1 MGGLRASIVLSS
13 ADESSMMVREYLVQV
28 LGFES
33 VESEGREVLLRGGLR
48 AYVLK
53 GSHLHARVEEL
64 ASLRSELLVVASTHR
79 SEHGVKALT
88 VHSTGNWTSEAAYGG
103 LPRRIS
109 ATHAGATR
117 IAFDALTE
125 EARSDTRL
133 EGWWVGLEVTHHGP
147 YSPVPLIYVEF
158 GGPEDA
164 RRDPAAAEA
173 VAEACVKVV
182 GSSSP
187 SSRGSIGVGGGH
199 YAPAFTRVMADR
211 LYDVTHVLPKYCMP
225 EGIDLLGEAAVSVL
239 DGCRYLLLDWK
250 GTPGQ
255 HRQAVAAIAEELELE
270 LVRL

>member
-1 MGGLRASIVLSS
+1 
-13 ADESSMMVREYLVQV
+13 MMVRDYLLQV
-28 LGFES
+28 LGFE
-33 VESEGREVLLRGGLR
+33 VMEVGGLEVLSKGSFR
-48 AYVLK
+48 AYVLR
-53 GSHLHARVEEL
+53 GPHLHATVEEL
-64 ASLRSELLVVASTHR
+64 TSLESDLLVVASTHR
-79 SEHGVKALT
+79 SEHGVRALT
-88 VHSTGNWTSEAAYGG
+88 VHSTGNWTSEASHGG

-117 IAFDALTE
+117 VAFDALTE
-125 EARSDTRL
+125 EARSDRKL

-173 VAEACVKVV
+173 VAEACVRTI
-182 GSSSP
+182 GSSYP

-199 YAPAFTRVMADR
+199 YAPTFTRVMAHR

-225 EGIDLLGEAAVSVL
+225 EGVDLLGEAAASVR
-239 DGCRYLLLDWK
+239 DGCRYLLVDWK

-255 HRQAVAAIAEELELE
+255 HRPAVAAIAEELGIE
-270 LVRL
+270 LVKL